1 LKKIGN
7 IKLILFF
14 TVLTV
19 VLTWLVI
26 LAYESYLR
34 RPFYAWVEARFPGD
48 RESQD
53 QIEQRVEHFWIS
65 TAVDVIVVTL
75 LLGLVNRQQ
84 RKLRDSEER
93 YRALF
98 EHAGDG
104 IGVVTALDHWL
115 VDANKRF
122 GEILGYDY
130 QALVG
135 KHLCDLLCAD
145 DGGPQHTLLSRVLG
159 CDLGSDADFESNV
172 WSEEVELSVRT
183 GSGSQV
189 SVSASCSQLS
199 TGKQR
204 FFILIIR
211 DLTERKRLERER
223 QQIERQLFQQ
233 SKLASIG
240 ELSAGVAH
248 EINNPLNCI
257 VNFAQLLKDDGVA
270 RNEGERQMVN
280 GIIEEGG
287 RIARIVRDLLTFARQ
302 DPNLPARVAVDRVI
316 QNSVSLFGRQLE
328 RNGITLEIEAGND
341 ILPVRADASR
351 LRQVVVNM
359 ISNALHALKA
369 KSERAKLFRIT
380 ARNVG
385 LAGDRVVRIEFY
397 DNGPGV
403 SPENI
408 DKIFDPFFTTR
419 RQSGGTGLGL
429 SLSFGIIRD
438 CGGRIWVESEEG
450 SYTRFVLELP
460 ADGSWEA
467 EHAES
472 LAGGRR
478 AEHTLD
484 NGGAA

>member
-1 LKKIGN
+1 MKKIGSVQ
-7 IKLILFF
+7 LILFF

-26 LAYESYLR
+26 FSYESYLR
-34 RPFYAWVEARFPGD
+34 RPFYVWVEARYSD
-48 RESQD
+48 DKQLQD
-53 QIEQRVEHFWIS
+53 QIEQRVEHFYIS
-65 TAVDVIVVTL
+65 TTVDVIVVTL
-75 LLGLVNRQQ
+75 LLGLVKRQQ
-84 RKLRDSEER
+84 RRLRDSEER

-104 IGVVTALDHWL
+104 IGIVTAIDHRL
-115 VDANKRF
+115 VDANMKF
-122 GEILGYDY
+122 GEILGNPY
-130 QALVG
+130 QALLG
-135 KHLCDLLCAD
+135 KQLCEVLCAD
-145 DGGPQHTLLSRVLG
+145 EAGPQHPLLSRVLG
-159 CDLGSDADFESNV
+159 CDSGSDAELESNV

-183 GSGSQV
+183 VSGCRV
-189 SVSASCSQLS
+189 SVSAACSQLS

-223 QQIERQLFQQ
+223 QEFERQLFQQ

-270 RNEGERQMVN
+270 RNDIERQMVD
-280 GIIEEGG
+280 GIIDEGE

-302 DPNLPARVAVDRVI
+302 DPSMQSRIEVGQVI
-316 QNSVSLFGRQLE
+316 HHSVSLFGRQLE
-328 RNGITLEIEAGND
+328 RDGIRLQIEAGDD

-359 ISNALHALKA
+359 ISNAHHELKGKEGGEKVFSITA
-369 KSERAKLFRIT
+369 CNVERAGERI
-380 ARNVG
+380 
-385 LAGDRVVRIEFY
+385 VRLEFY
-397 DNGPGV
+397 DNGRGIPR
-403 SPENI
+403 ENV

-419 RQSGGTGLGL
+419 RDEGGTGLGL
-429 SLSFGIIRD
+429 SLSFGIIRSY
-438 CGGRIWVESEEG
+438 GGHIWVESEEG
-450 SYTRFVLELP
+450 SYTRFIVELP
-460 ADGSWEA
+460 ADGSWVTEY
-467 EHAES
+467 AES

-478 AEHTLD
+478 AEHSFD
-484 NGGAA
+484 NG